1 MKKSNSTLLK
11 LVIFFCIL
19 LCNQAIAQ
27 KVKKPQKTNTSIY
40 KAKVYAEKSSPQ
52 QFLLDQ
58 QKNIELQKSV
68 ADVVVPDDQIIQGSE
83 CVGFDCINNES
94 FGFDTERLKEN
105 STRIGFDDTSA
116 SAGFAANDWQLEA
129 NESASGGTN
138 SFAILDVTGSKTPF
152 KIIAGAPTN
161 SFFVSSAGK
170 IGLRTNTPV
179 LDVHAST
186 GDTPAIRLEQ
196 NGNSGFT
203 AQTWDMGGN
212 EANFFIRDI
221 TGGSRLPFRIRPG
234 APTSSI
240 DIAAS
245 GNVGIGIISPLVRLH
260 VVGDGYFTG
269 NIYAKDAILP
279 GASVPSDQRL
289 KKEINSLKNASNLIS
304 LLSPK
309 TFIYDTE
316 KFPNLDLPVGIQYG
330 LIAQEV
336 EKVIPSFVREF
347 THPNAKSFKT
357 VNYMGMIPILI
368 QGMKEQQEEIERLK
382 AKITNYEELNARLTR
397 IEATL
402 NKEAE
407 GAKTDKK

>member
-1 MKKSNSTLLK
+1 
-11 LVIFFCIL
+11 L
-19 LCNQAIAQ
+19 LCNEAIAQ
-27 KVKKPQKTNTSIY
+27 TEKKPQNTTISAS
-40 KAKVYAEKSSPQ
+40 KAKAYAEKRSPQ

-58 QKNIELQKSV
+58 QKNIELQKSI
-68 ADVVVPDDQIIQGSE
+68 ADVVVPDDQIIQGNQ
-83 CVGFDCINNES
+83 CVGLDCINNES
-94 FGFDTERLKEN
+94 FGFDTQKLKAN
-105 STRIGFDDTSA
+105 NTRIGFDDTSA
-116 SAGFAANDWQLEA
+116 SVGFPANDWQLEA

-138 SFAILDVTGSKTPF
+138 SFSILDVTGGKTPF

-161 SFFVSSAGK
+161 SFFVSSTGK
-170 IGLRTNTPV
+170 IGLRTITPV
-179 LDVHAST
+179 LDIHAST

-196 NGNSGFT
+196 NANSGFT
-203 AQTWDMGGN
+203 AQTWDMAGN
-212 EANFFIRDI
+212 EANFFIRDL
-221 TGGSRLPFRIRPG
+221 TNGSRLPFRIRPG

-240 DIAAS
+240 DIAAT
-245 GNVGIGIISPLVRLH
+245 GNVGIGTVSPLVRLH
-260 VVGDGYFTG
+260 VEGDGYFTG
-269 NIYAKDAILP
+269 KIYAKDAILP

-289 KKEINSLKNASNLIS
+289 KKEINVIKNASNLIS

-316 KFPNLDLPVGIQYG
+316 KFPNLDLPEGIQYG

-382 AKITNYEELNARLTR
+382 TKIANYEELNARLTR
-397 IEATL
+397 MEAML
-402 NKEAE
+402 NKETKE
-407 GAKTDKK
+407 AKTDKK